1 MTRRARANMA
11 SETGRLPSAW
21 ARYDDVAEAYA
32 RFERSNRYAALARD
46 LVIALDLVPGAAVL
60 DVGCGTGAGILPA
73 QEVVGVQG
81 VVLGLDIS
89 LPMLRRAAVS
99 GVRHLV
105 AGIVPGLSF
114 RDRSFDGVTAS
125 LVLSHIEQYD
135 FALRDI
141 VRVLKSGGRLGVSAG
156 TSSGNRPNLAY
167 QAWEETAEAM
177 VGREALLGAKGSV
190 APWEPWF
197 SDPANLEAALA
208 SAGLEQIEVREREYQ
223 VRMPTNDYLAML
235 DMFAYG
241 RFVRH
246 RLGAARWDEFRH
258 TVAGNV
264 AALGLNQ
271 VEYTSRYH
279 ISVGT
284 KP

>member
-1 MTRRARANMA
+1 MA
-11 SETGRLPSAW
+11 SETGRLQSAW
-21 ARYDDVAEAYA
+21 ARYDDVAEAYE
-32 RFERSNRYAALARD
+32 RFQASNGYASLARD
-46 LVIALDLVPGAAVL
+46 LVLGLNLAPGAAVL
-60 DVGCGTGAGILPA
+60 DVGCGSGAGILPA

-81 VVLGLDIS
+81 FVVGLDIS
-89 LPMLRRAAVS
+89 LPMLHRAAAS
-99 GVRHLV
+99 GARDLV
-105 AGIVPGLSF
+105 AGIVPGLPF
-114 RDRSFDGVTAS
+114 TEHSFDGVTAS

-135 FALRDI
+135 LALREI

-167 QAWEETAEAM
+167 RAWEETAEAM
-177 VGREALLGAKGSV
+177 VGRESLLGAKGSV

-197 SDPANLEAALA
+197 SDPANLEEALA
-208 SAGLEQIEVREREYQ
+208 SAGVEGIEVRQRKYD
-223 VRMPTNDYLAML
+223 VRMPTEDYLAML

-258 TVAGNV
+258 TVATNV
-264 AALGLNQ
+264 SALGLNQ

-279 ISVGT
+279 IAVGT